1 MSLLT
6 ISARAMGKRMPLVPD
21 WQVPIYIV
29 LGSRMVNELVS
40 VLVGEPDK
48 VSKAFLQYHLGIFQ
62 RNQNVRIQK
71 RAHYLVNLQSRT
83 AHLSQTAFL
92 PSFSRFHSSQ
102 ISIWS
107 KVRLRTD
114 DGDLSRSQTRQ
125 KCENFGHQWQ
135 SSIKLGAAGH
145 QHHHRDLKFGGV
157 LLKAQVAVGGQENI
171 EFLLRERK
179 QLAVFD
185 AALAHFLN
193 RDAIMP
199 GQRAAQTPVEAFINE
214 NAHGRQFRAF
224 SFDRLQ

>member
-21 WQVPIYIV
+21 WQVLIYIV

-71 RAHYLVNLQSRT
+71 KAHYLVNLQSRT

-102 ISIWS
+102 IS
-107 KVRLRTD
+107 
-114 DGDLSRSQTRQ
+114 
-125 KCENFGHQWQ
+125 
-135 SSIKLGAAGH
+135 
-145 QHHHRDLKFGGV
+145 
-157 LLKAQVAVGGQENI
+157 
-171 EFLLRERK
+171 
-179 QLAVFD
+179 
-185 AALAHFLN
+185 
-193 RDAIMP
+193 
-199 GQRAAQTPVEAFINE
+199 
-214 NAHGRQFRAF
+214 
-224 SFDRLQ
+224 